1 MSALPALPLVCAFL
15 LLGSAH
21 SAKILTIILIG
32 GSHYLL
38 FDEIS
43 HVLHESGH
51 EVNMLLQLGAP
62 HIPGM
67 SYTARKDSYRLTPWS
82 ASDQYVSRFNQ
93 WFLEQQREFF
103 LGRETFGMFLDLMG
117 HFALQCEW
125 MMNDTELMD
134 TLRGEGYDMAMIDTF
149 NPCSYLVAEKLG
161 LPVVTVHGG
170 NFWDVHKGGV
180 ATPLSYI
187 PVHRSLLSDRMGFW
201 ERAKNFLMF
210 LGSFVAERR
219 IQARFERAV
228 LTHFPAANVSL
239 SQLYGKAQL
248 AIYNTDFT
256 LEFPRPLPPNVV
268 CVGGLLAKPAK
279 PLPQELEDLVRT
291 AGEDGFVVVSFG
303 SMLFSVNLPGLLREM
318 NAAFA
323 RLPQLVIWRHLPTHW
338 PSDLHLAPNV
348 RLVDWLPQNDLL
360 GHPKAR
366 LLVTHGGFN
375 SLMQAVYHGV
385 PVVGVPL
392 FGDQFDNMV
401 RVEAKGLGLTVDVT
415 QVQALHLSHTMDTI
429 IRDTRYKAT
438 ALRLSRM
445 HRSFPFPPRQ
455 RLVQWVE
462 HVLQVG
468 GGEHLRPSGTQ
479 LPWYQYYLL
488 DVVLALLVVASVL
501 TYLLISILRAC
512 VGILCQPGKE
522 KEE

>member
-1 MSALPALPLVCAFL
+1 MPALPLLCACL
-15 LLGSAH
+15 LLASAH
-21 SAKILTIILIG
+21 SAKILTIVMIG

-43 HVLHESGH
+43 HVLYESGH
-51 EVNMLLQLGAP
+51 EVNMLLLLGIP
-62 HIPGM
+62 QIPGL
-67 SYTARKDSYRLTPWS
+67 SYAARKDSYRLTTWS

-103 LGRETFGMFLDLMG
+103 LGRETFDMFLDLMG
-117 HFALQCEW
+117 HFAQQCEW
-125 MMNDTELMD
+125 MMNDVELMD
-134 TLRGEGYDMAMIDTF
+134 TLRGEGYDIAMIDTF

-161 LPVVTVHGG
+161 LQVVTVHGG
-170 NFWDVHKGGV
+170 NFWNVHQGEMRI
-180 ATPLSYI
+180 PLSYI
-187 PVHRSLLSDRMGFW
+187 PVHRSQLSDRMGFW
-201 ERAKNFLMF
+201 GRMKNVLMF
-210 LGSFVAERR
+210 LGSFEAERR
-219 IQARFERAV
+219 IQARFEKAI

-239 SQLYGKAQL
+239 PQLYRKAQL

-268 CVGGLLAKPAK
+268 CIGGLLAKPAK
-279 PLPQELEDLVRT
+279 ALPQELEDLVQAT
-291 AGEDGFVVVSFG
+291 GEDGFVVVSFG
-303 SMLFSVNLPGLLREM
+303 SMLSSVNLPGLLREM
-318 NAAFA
+318 NAAFS
-323 RLPQLVIWRHLPTHW
+323 RLPQLVIWRHLHSHW
-338 PSDLHLAPNV
+338 PSNLHPAPNV
-348 RLVDWLPQNDLL
+348 RLFDWLPQNDLL

-415 QVQALHLSHTMDTI
+415 QIQALHLSHSMDTV
-429 IRDTRYKAT
+429 IRNTRYKAS
-438 ALRLSRM
+438 ALTLSRM

-455 RLVQWVE
+455 RLVQWME
-462 HVLQVG
+462 HLLQLG
-468 GGEHLRPSGTQ
+468 GGEHLRPFGTQ

-488 DVVLALLVVASVL
+488 DVILALLLAASVL

-512 VGILCQPGKE
+512 VGSLCRARKVKAE
-522 KEE
+522 